1 MLGSSTWQDVS
12 VSFLLNGVIL
22 LYVMLPG
29 VREAF
34 GTARETAGATS

>member
-1 MLGSSTWQDVS
+1 
-12 VSFLLNGVIL
+12 VSFIFNALVL

-34 GTARETAGATS
+34 GTAK